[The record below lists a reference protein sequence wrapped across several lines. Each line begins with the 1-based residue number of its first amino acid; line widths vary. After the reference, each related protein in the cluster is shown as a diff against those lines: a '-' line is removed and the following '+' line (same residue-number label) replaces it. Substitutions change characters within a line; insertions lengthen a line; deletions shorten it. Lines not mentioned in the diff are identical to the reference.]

1 MKKGFLIALLTVLS
15 FLMLA
20 CKSDLV
26 VSDDGPYTIT
36 FNSNGGTPV
45 EEMTVDEHDFFL
57 PPSVPTKEGYI
68 FAGWYIDEDLIY
80 PMAFNAGTA
89 ASLTLYAK
97 WVLATDNE

>member
-1 MKKGFLIALLTVLS
+1 MKKGFLIVLFVVFS
-15 FLMLA
+15 FILIA
-20 CKSDLV
+20 CKSDLG

-45 EEMTVDEHDFFL
+45 ETLTVDEHDFFL
-57 PPSVPTKEGYI
+57 PPSVPTKEGYV

-97 WVLATDNE
+97 WILVSDHE